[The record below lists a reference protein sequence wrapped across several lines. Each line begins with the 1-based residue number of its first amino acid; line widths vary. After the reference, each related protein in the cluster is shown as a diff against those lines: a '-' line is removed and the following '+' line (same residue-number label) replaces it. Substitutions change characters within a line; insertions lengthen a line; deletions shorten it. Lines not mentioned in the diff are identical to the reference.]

1 MRLAYSTRMS
11 MVCKPDC
18 PDPWRTILD
27 LILVQNREHPDP
39 KHLKSKNRLFI
50 GMILTDAP
58 YISGVLD
65 QDIPNIGLE
74 SNPKLHTKG
83 WESRVYRPYS
93 SIFN

>member
-1 MRLAYSTRMS
+1 MS
-11 MVCKPDC
+11 MFCKPDC

-27 LILVQNREHPDP
+27 LILVQNRAHPDP

-65 QDIPNIGLE
+65 QEFPNIVLE
-74 SNPKLHTKG
+74 SNPKLCAKG
-83 WESRVYRPYS
+83 WESQFYRPYS